1 MDPLNSLRLAT
12 VSVEFNLTALYFVAV
27 VVASML
33 MLIVWHRLR
42 QWRNDR
48 ICRRISEAVTR
59 YFEPMGIE
67 VDVETYSQFEGRRFV
82 VTIDSEP
89 IKKFRYSFI
98 VELSLVREV
107 RNTTGRQIDK
117 VYWRFPLARSAGVA
131 SADEPEDPYL
141 TQGQALAMGETGY
154 GVEETSWEQYQ
165 QAVKANEANESGKP
179 PGEKTPRSG

>member
-12 VSVEFNLTALYFVAV
+12 VSVEFNLTALYFVAL
-27 VVASML
+27 VVAGMVA
-33 MLIVWHRLR
+33 LIVWHKLR

-48 ICRRISEAVTR
+48 ACRQISGAVMH

-82 VTIDSEP
+82 VAINSEP

-98 VELSLVREV
+98 VEQSLVREV
-107 RNTTGRQIDK
+107 RKTTGRQIEK
-117 VYWRFPLARSAGVA
+117 VYWRFPLAHSAGDAAVN
-131 SADEPEDPYL
+131 EPEDQYL
-141 TQGQALAMGETGY
+141 AKGQALAIGEAGY

-165 QAVKANEANESGKP
+165 QAVKASESEKP
-179 PGEKTPRSG
+179 PG

>member
-1 MDPLNSLRLAT
+1 MDPINSLRLAT
-12 VSVEFNLTALYFVAV
+12 VSIEFNLTALYFVAI
-27 VVASML
+27 VVAGML
-33 MLIVWHRLR
+33 ALLVRHKLR
-42 QWRNDR
+42 QWRTDR

-67 VDVETYSQFEGRRFV
+67 VDVETYSRFEGRRFV

-107 RNTTGRQIDK
+107 RNATGRQIDK
-117 VYWRFPLARSAGVA
+117 VYWRFPLARAPGDA
-131 SADEPEDPYL
+131 SADEQEDRYL
-141 TQGQALAMGETGY
+141 AQGQALAMGEAGY

-165 QAVKANEANESGKP
+165 QALKAKKSEEP
-179 PGEKTPRSG
+179 PGGETPRSR